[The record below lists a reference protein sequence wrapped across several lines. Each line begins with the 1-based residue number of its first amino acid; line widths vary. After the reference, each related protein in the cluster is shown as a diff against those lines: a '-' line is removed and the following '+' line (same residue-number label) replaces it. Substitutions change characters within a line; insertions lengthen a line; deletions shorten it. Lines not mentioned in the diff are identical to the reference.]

1 MLGCEAKSAIAW
13 DDPMPL
19 LGGVLSRCLP
29 QRHAVGA
36 AARFQLSK
44 QAG

>member
-13 DDPMPL
+13 DDPMPIL
-19 LGGVLSRCLP
+19 RSVLFSCLP
-29 QRHAVGA
+29 KGGA
-36 AARFQLSK
+36 ASHRFELHK